1 MSASASQRVRG
12 GRLRSS
18 GRGVLLSV
26 YAAAAAVGAG
36 AVLAGCEERE
46 VRRTP
51 GLLEGLPG
59 VIRGDGRE
67 AAPQRPIETSADLG
81 AERPLVTENVDG
93 SVTLRTYQ
101 MRDVMVLIARLLS
114 EEKDDLLHEQ
124 LVSDAIKLDL
134 ELRGR
139 SSRDAVNLLR
149 ENREDILKMFG
160 RMPAAEQTPG
170 VIAEKQARNMYELR
184 LTGTLAQDMA
194 FTKLWVVFEKGM
206 WKFYW
211 AN

>member
-1 MSASASQRVRG
+1 VSRA
-12 GRLRSS
+12 
-18 GRGVLLSV
+18 VLV
-26 YAAAAAVGAG
+26 AAVVFG
-36 AVLAGCEERE
+36 VFVSGCEERE
-46 VRRTP
+46 VRRSR

-67 AAPQRPIETSADLG
+67 AADQKPGDQEQGFG
-81 AERPLVTENVDG
+81 AERPLVIENADG

-139 SSRDAVNLLR
+139 SPRDAVTLLR

-170 VIAEKQARNMYELR
+170 VIADKQARNMYELR

-194 FTKLWVVFEKGM
+194 FTKMWVVFEKGM